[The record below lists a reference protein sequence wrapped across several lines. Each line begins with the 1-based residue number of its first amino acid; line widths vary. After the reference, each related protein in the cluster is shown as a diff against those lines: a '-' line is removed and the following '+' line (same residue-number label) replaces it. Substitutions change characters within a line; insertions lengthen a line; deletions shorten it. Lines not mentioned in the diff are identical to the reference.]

1 MEQERQERR
10 EQGLET
16 GFSLVEV
23 TLGLTLL
30 MIGLLGFVG
39 AIVSTQIMVRVTKET
54 NIANA
59 AIISTIE
66 EFRDACATDFVGAI
80 NSYVEVDTGDGNG
93 VLSLDRLA
101 GIGEEAMMT
110 SVIVLDESE
119 LTPGFDLDGDG
130 VVGSY
135 LVEDEGEV
143 VQSGSGIATAETA
156 NAAVLRIR
164 VSWTGVRGPMEVEY
178 TTIVAKGEIE

>member
-1 MEQERQERR
+1 MEQGRQERR
-10 EQGLET
+10 VQGLET

-80 NSYVEVDTGDGNG
+80 NSYLAEDTYNVGG
-93 VLSLDRLA
+93 VLTPDRLA
-101 GIGEEAMMT
+101 GLGENPMMS
-110 SVIVLDESE
+110 SVVVLDENQ
-119 LTPGFDLDGDG
+119 LTPAFDLDGNGTIGAVPLQGDT
-130 VVGSY
+130 
-135 LVEDEGEV
+135 
-143 VQSGSGIATAETA
+143 GIVAPANA

-178 TTIVAKGEIE
+178 TTIVAKGDIQ

>member
-1 MEQERQERR
+1 MR
-10 EQGLET
+10 
-16 GFSLVEV
+16 LV
-23 TLGLTLL
+23 
-30 MIGLLGFVG
+30 
-39 AIVSTQIMVRVTKET
+39 
-54 NIANA
+54 
-59 AIISTIE
+59 
-66 EFRDACATDFVGAI
+66 
-80 NSYVEVDTGDGNG
+80 

-164 VSWTGVRGPMEVEY
+164 VSWTGVRGPMEVE
-178 TTIVAKGEIE
+178 V

>member
-80 NSYVEVDTGDGNG
+80 NSYLDEDTEDVGG
-93 VLSLDRLA
+93 VLTPDRLA
-101 GIGEEAMMT
+101 GLGEGPIMS
-110 SVIVLDESE
+110 SVIVLDENQ
-119 LTPGFDLDGDG
+119 LTPAFDLDGDG
-130 VVGSY
+130 VIGAV
-135 LVEDEGEV
+135 LIEDGTA
-143 VQSGSGIATAETA
+143 SSGIVTPANA

-178 TTIVAKGEIE
+178 TTIVAKGDIQ